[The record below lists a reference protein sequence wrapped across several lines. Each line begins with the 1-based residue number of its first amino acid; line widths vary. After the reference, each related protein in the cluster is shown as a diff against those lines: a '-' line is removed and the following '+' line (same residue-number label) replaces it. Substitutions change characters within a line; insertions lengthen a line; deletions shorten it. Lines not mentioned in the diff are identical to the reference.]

1 MRQLL
6 AVSAAVLPT
15 LWAAAPARADDASAL
30 QQTLNVRY
38 SDGPDAQA
46 LDVFAPK
53 GAACRPVVLFV
64 HGGAWMVGDKST
76 FGYYRGV
83 ARFFAH
89 HGAVAVSINY
99 RLSPH
104 VKHPEQVKD
113 VARAFAWVRR
123 RIRDYGGDPD
133 RIFLC
138 GHSSGGHLVALL
150 ATDDSYLKDPALG
163 LTDADR
169 AALKGVMA
177 VSGVYRIP
185 TQEEFTAMTADMVN
199 GLLQMAGRK
208 MMPTAMLTTALLG
221 PSRVLNPFR
230 MVFGDDPA
238 VAAKAAPLT
247 HVHKGLPPFLVLYA
261 GRELP
266 QLDAMAAEFTRALQ
280 DAGDPVEM
288 RRIDGVDHNFI
299 LFKLDQPNDPA
310 AAALLDFLDK
320 YAGAPFKEAK
330 P

>member
-1 MRQLL
+1 MRKLF
-6 AVSAAVLPT
+6 AISAAVLPA
-15 LWAAAPARADDASAL
+15 LWAVAAARADDAPTL

-38 SDGPDAQA
+38 SDGPDGQA

-53 GAACRPVVLFV
+53 GAAGRPVVLFV
-64 HGGAWMVGDKST
+64 HGGAWTFGDKST

-83 ARFFAH
+83 ARFFAR

-113 VARAFAWVRR
+113 VARAFAWVRKHA
-123 RIRDYGGDPD
+123 RDYGGDPD

-150 ATDDSYLKDPALG
+150 ATDESYLKDPALG

-185 TQEEFTAMTADMVN
+185 TQDEFTAMMGDMVN
-199 GLLQMAGRK
+199 GLLQMAGRQ
-208 MMPTAMLTTALLG
+208 MMPAATLAPALLR

-230 MVFGDDPA
+230 LVFGDDPA
-238 VAAKAAPLT
+238 VAAKAAPLN

-266 QLDAMAAEFTRALQ
+266 RLDAMAAEFTKALQ

-288 RRIDGVDHNFI
+288 RRIDGCDHNFI
-299 LFKLDQPNDPA
+299 LFKLDRPNDPA
-310 AAALLDFLDK
+310 AAALLDFLGK
-320 YAGAPFKEAK
+320 YAGEPFKEAK

>member
-1 MRQLL
+1 MHKLF

-15 LWAAAPARADDASAL
+15 LWAAPADAPPL
-30 QQTLNVRY
+30 QQTLDVRY
-38 SDGPDAQA
+38 SDGPDGQA

-53 GAACRPVVLFV
+53 GAAGRPVVLFV

-83 ARFFAH
+83 ARFFAR

-99 RLSPH
+99 RLSPR
-104 VKHPEQVKD
+104 VKHPEHVKD

-123 RIRDYGGDPD
+123 HVRDYGGDPD

-138 GHSSGGHLVALL
+138 GHSAGGHLVALL
-150 ATDDSYLKDPALG
+150 ATDESYLKDPVLG

-185 TQEEFTAMTADMVN
+185 TPDEFTAMLGDMVN
-199 GLLQMAGRK
+199 GLLQMAGRE
-208 MMPTAMLTTALLG
+208 MMPTAMLTSALLR

-230 MVFGDDPA
+230 LVFGDDPA
-238 VAAKAAPLT
+238 AASKAAPLT
-247 HVHKGLPPFLVLYA
+247 YVRKGLPPFLLLYA

-266 QLDAMAAEFTRALQ
+266 QLDAMAAEFAKALE
-280 DAGDPVEM
+280 DAGDPVEL
-288 RRIDGVDHNFI
+288 RRIDGCEHNFI
-299 LFKLDQPNDPA
+299 LFRLDRPGDPT
-310 AAALLDFLDK
+310 AAALLDFLHK
-320 YAGAPFKEAK
+320 YGGDPSKETK